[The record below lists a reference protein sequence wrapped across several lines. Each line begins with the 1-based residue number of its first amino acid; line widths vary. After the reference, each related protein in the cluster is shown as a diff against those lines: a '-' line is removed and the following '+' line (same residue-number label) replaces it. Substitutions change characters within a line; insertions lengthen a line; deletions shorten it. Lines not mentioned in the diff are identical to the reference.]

1 MATFSMSQAYS
12 TSGSCCRRLTTRSLT
27 LDASRRAERMVS
39 TLRKF
44 GDAYAWLAIAGVVI
58 IFVDFCVWVYRYMDR
73 FGSK

>member
-12 TSGSCCRRLTTRSLT
+12 TLGSCCRRLTTRSLT
-27 LDASRRAERMVS
+27 LDASRRAERMAS

-44 GDAYAWLAIAGVVI
+44 GDAYAWLSIVGMLLVGVV
-58 IFVDFCVWVYRYMDR
+58 FCVWVYRYSKM